1 MGGPNHMFIENVIAM
16 CDQIIRRAAEENPA
30 AKSLQEIAAEV
41 RNNDTA
47 SKMGNLGL
55 TKKPDL

>member
-1 MGGPNHMFIENVIAM
+1 MFIENVIAM
-16 CDQIIRRAAEENPA
+16 CDRIIRRAAEENPA